1 MDTKRTILAIDA
13 GTTESGYAI
22 MKEPSEDEL
31 TLISFG
37 KIENKHLLEIIKTA
51 EYDIVAYEQFQC
63 FGMAVGESTIESIT
77 WNGRFI
83 QAALDRKADVFP
95 VYRKEEKMALCH
107 SLKAK
112 DANIKQALID
122 RYAKKDKARG
132 KGTKKDPDVFFGV
145 SKDAWSAIAVGV
157 TWAELEEKEKEERK
171 ITK

>member
-1 MDTKRTILAIDA
+1 MQKNTKKILAIDA

-22 MKEPSEDEL
+22 MTEPDEDDLEL
-31 TLISFG
+31 FQFG
-37 KIENKHLLEIIKTA
+37 KIKNEDLLQIIKTA
-51 EYDIVAYEQFQC
+51 EYNVMVYEQFQC

-83 QAALDRKADVFP
+83 QAALDKGVDVMH
-95 VYRKEEKMALCH
+95 VYRKEEKLTLCQ

-122 RYAKKDKARG
+122 RYAKKDKVRG
-132 KGTKKDPDVFFGV
+132 KGTKKEPDVFFGV

-157 TWAELEEKEKEERK
+157 TWSELEEDVKEERK
-171 ITK
+171 K